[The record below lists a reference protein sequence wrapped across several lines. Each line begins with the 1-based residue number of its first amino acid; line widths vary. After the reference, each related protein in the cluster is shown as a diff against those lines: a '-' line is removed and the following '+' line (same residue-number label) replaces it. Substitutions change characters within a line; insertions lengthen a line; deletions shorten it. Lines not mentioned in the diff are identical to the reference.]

1 MIVGLRSKAGHCGP
15 RLRGPYP
22 VALLTFIALL
32 GFAASA
38 FAGVATT
45 PAALSTTVPPP
56 DPPRSTTPKP
66 DVVPPAPP
74 RHPRRPVVPPPPPR
88 TVAPPPPAAVAP
100 LSPTSAPTITQSRTT
115 ALGAVRPR
123 STKPRIETPPAAR
136 PRPRP
141 RPPHLRERPVL
152 QAPSSSALLAPRASS
167 SSALPLLLLL
177 VFAAGTSLL
186 LVGVAVAPPWAL
198 PQRAF
203 LLVSDRRE
211 TVAVAGVAV
220 FVSTGLGVL
229 LALMGT

>member
-1 MIVGLRSKAGHCGP
+1 MIVGLRSKAGNCGP
-15 RLRGPYP
+15 RMRGPYP
-22 VALLTFIALL
+22 FALLAFIALL
-32 GFAASA
+32 GFAASHA
-38 FAGVATT
+38 IAGVAPTA
-45 PAALSTTVPPP
+45 AALSTTVPPP

-74 RHPRRPVVPPPPPR
+74 RHPRRPVAPPPPPPA
-88 TVAPPPPAAVAP
+88 VAPPPAAVAP

-115 ALGAVRPR
+115 GRVTVRPR

-136 PRPRP
+136 SRPK
-141 RPPHLRERPVL
+141 PPHLRERRVF

-177 VFAAGTSLL
+177 VFAAGTSLV

-198 PQRAF
+198 PRLAV

-220 FVSTGLGVL
+220 AVSTGLGLL
-229 LALMGT
+229 LALMVT